1 MRLSSE
7 SLFRVDAASPLSRDA
22 ADWIGKAHAG
32 VSTTTTGATVELRS
46 TQHSPFELVTLWL
59 CALANEQ
66 LFNANRTHRAALLDE
81 LLR

>member
-1 MRLSSE
+1 MSSE
-7 SLFRVDAASPLSRDA
+7 TLFRVDAASPWSRDA
-22 ADWIGKAHAG
+22 ADWICKAHAG
-32 VSTTTTGATVELRS
+32 VSAITTGSTVELRS
-46 TQHSPFELVTLWL
+46 TRHSSAELETLWL

>member
-1 MRLSSE
+1 MSSE
-7 SLFRVDAASPLSRDA
+7 TLFRVDAASPWSRDA

-32 VSTTTTGATVELRS
+32 VSAITTGATVGLRS
-46 TQHSPFELVTLWL
+46 ARHSLAELETLWL

-66 LFNANRTHRAALLDE
+66 LFNANKARRAALLDE

>member
-7 SLFRVDAASPLSRDA
+7 GLFRVDAASPLSRDA

-32 VSTTTTGATVELRS
+32 VSAMTTGATVELRS
-46 TQHSPFELVTLWL
+46 TRHSPAELETLWL

-66 LFNANRTHRAALLDE
+66 LFNANKAYRAALLDE